1 MNETTDSILVECPC
15 EREAYRDKQN
25 YPYRKD
31 NIIKLTCVRTL
42 MNWNNPA
49 IRLDDSQSSQE
60 DLVRELLLEED

>member
-31 NIIKLTCVRTL
+31 NIIKLTCYIYILPCFLSRFYENLRT
-42 MNWNNPA
+42 
-49 IRLDDSQSSQE
+49 
-60 DLVRELLLEED
+60 